1 MANGIAYCTMVSD
14 VAIDNGYAYEWM
26 AGYFDDFGKQDKKRT
41 QFLYVVL
48 SFICPLAYNISLNLA
63 QRYNIFMTMISISEE
78 KCDKFD

>member
-41 QFLYVVL
+41 QFLYVVCT
-48 SFICPLAYNISLNLA
+48 FIYSLAYILN
-63 QRYNIFMTMISISEE
+63 
-78 KCDKFD
+78 

>member
-48 SFICPLAYNISLNLA
+48 SFICPLAYSISLNLV
-63 QRYNIFMTMISISEE
+63 QRYNKLSI
-78 KCDKFD
+78 

>member
-41 QFLYVVL
+41 LCLFSHFALRL
-48 SFICPLAYNISLNLA
+48 TPLP
-63 QRYNIFMTMISISEE
+63 
-78 KCDKFD
+78 D